1 MILCKNIFTP
11 VATPAAVEM
20 VLSVLK
26 ETQEWL
32 EILSLEDEPN
42 CIICSKVTEILL
54 TGWTLPI
61 GGIASGRV
69 CAYSVHSRLVY
80 M

>member
-1 MILCKNIFTP
+1 MILCENIFTP

-20 VLSVLK
+20 VPSVIK

-32 EILSLEDEPN
+32 EILSLEDEQN

-54 TGWTLPI
+54 NRWTLPI

-69 CAYSVHSRLVY
+69 CAYSVHSCLVY